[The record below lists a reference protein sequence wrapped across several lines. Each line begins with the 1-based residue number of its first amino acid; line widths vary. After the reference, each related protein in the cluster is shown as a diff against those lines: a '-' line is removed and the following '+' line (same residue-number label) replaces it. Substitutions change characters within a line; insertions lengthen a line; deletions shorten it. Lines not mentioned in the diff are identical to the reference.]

1 MEMTTEPTAL
11 AVRDPAQIAPLTI
24 QAIIAQKKLVSQCVS
39 ELMHENEHFGVI
51 PGTEKKDDR
60 GKDVSKRVLF
70 KSGADLLCSLF
81 QLVAD
86 YEQLE
91 VIRTPTLIYY
101 RLKCTLTSASSGIR
115 RGSGL
120 GSCNSHEEK
129 YIRAAGKKCPQCNK
143 ETVLRSKPREGD
155 RGEPGWFCWA
165 KKGGCGANFVFDAAA
180 IVDQGTGIKDPA
192 DLDNTILKM
201 AAKRSRVDAVLTVTG
216 ASDFFTQDVED
227 LTERE
232 AEYIPPPAKAS
243 AAPSPKGVT
252 TAAPPASAQTSTNA
266 PSPTTKT
273 SGTIPL
279 NSTATKSSAA
289 SIPSPAKPN
298 GSGAADIVHDGVYIT
313 EGQLKVLHITRR
325 EVGGQY
331 CTDGGKDEDDARS
344 LWRSKVLAV
353 YRDKDGS
360 RITSSKQ
367 LSKAQ
372 ANHLIDRLT
381 KYAARTQATKA
392 QRDAETNVIDIMPRE
407 PGSDDAP
414 EEEMATPDDLADLE
428 TAAGDRWGDSYRE
441 CFPEWLKGAFDYD
454 TVIELRRQ
462 EAIDATRMIREGR

>member
-1 MEMTTEPTAL
+1 MTTAGEPTAL
-11 AVRDPAQIAPLTI
+11 AVVETRSLAASGAMTI
-24 QAIIAQKKLVSQCVS
+24 QEIIAQKKLVAQCVS
-39 ELMHENEHFGVI
+39 ELMRENEHYGVI

-60 GKDVSKRVLF
+60 GNDISKRVLL

-86 YEQLE
+86 YETLE
-91 VIRTPTLIYY
+91 CTRTPTLIYY
-101 RLKCTLTSASSGIR
+101 RLKCTLTSANSGIR

-129 YIRAAGKKCPQCNK
+129 YLRAAGKKCPKCNK
-143 ETVLRSKPREGD
+143 ETVLRSKLREGE

-165 KKGGCGANFVFDAAA
+165 KKGGCGANFVHNAAE
-180 IVDQGTGIKDPA
+180 IVDQETGIKDPA

-227 LTERE
+227 LTTRE
-232 AEYIPPPAKAS
+232 AEYIPPPPPPKAS
-243 AAPSPKGVT
+243 ADPSPKGETVAGASTGT
-252 TAAPPASAQTSTNA
+252 TTTTRAAP
-266 PSPTTKT
+266 
-273 SGTIPL
+273 
-279 NSTATKSSAA
+279 AA
-289 SIPSPAKPN
+289 R
-298 GSGAADIVHDGVYIT
+298 GSGAADIKHDGQYIT

-331 CTDGGKDEDDARS
+331 CTDGGKDEDDERS

-360 RITSSKQ
+360 RIQSSKQ
-367 LSKAQ
+367 LSKEQ

-381 KYAARTQATKA
+381 RYAQKTKA
-392 QRDAETNVIDIMPRE
+392 TLEQRDAETNVVDIIPAKRKPNGMTASTMAITGALKTRDMDASELCSIFGVDDVTEISP
-407 PGSDDAP
+407 DDADK
-414 EEEMATPDDLADLE
+414 ALALVFAWNTPKYGQLLADV
-428 TAAGDRWGDSYRE
+428 TGV
-441 CFPEWLKGAFDYD
+441 P
-454 TVIELRRQ
+454 Q
-462 EAIDATRMIREGR
+462 